1 MTNSIIGAAARHRNP
16 RLSRF
21 SIDAMPLPVR
31 LPPEIPGCD
40 LGGTPLCRA
49 ACRRLRRRG

>member
-1 MTNSIIGAAARHRNP
+1 MTKTIIGAPLRHRNP
-16 RLSRF
+16 HPSRL

-40 LGGTPLCRA
+40 LGGTRLCRA
-49 ACRRLRRRG
+49 VCRRLRRRG

>member
-49 ACRRLRRRG
+49 ACRRLRRRD